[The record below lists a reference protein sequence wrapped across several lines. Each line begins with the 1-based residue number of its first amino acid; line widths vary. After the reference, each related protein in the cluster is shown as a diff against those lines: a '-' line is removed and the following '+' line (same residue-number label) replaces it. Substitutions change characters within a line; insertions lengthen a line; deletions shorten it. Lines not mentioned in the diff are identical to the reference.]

1 MENYDAIIVGGG
13 LGGLTAGAVLAK
25 AGKKVLVVERHRVPG
40 GCASTFR
47 RKDYVVD
54 VGLHEIN
61 GVCDEGD
68 PKTKI
73 FSLLGIDKNIRFVQ
87 APEFFR
93 AEWNDGGYT
102 FPHGN
107 ETSKNKLMEM
117 FPEERRGIERFYGIL
132 AGVMRERNMIPRK
145 KWKKLLMLPLF
156 PFLVPNLI
164 TASRC
169 SVGHWLDRHIAD
181 DKLKLLLLTNSIY
194 YGDDPYDMSLLYFAA
209 GQSSYIKNGGYYING
224 GSQKLSDYLADFIKR
239 RGGRVLTGKRVE
251 RILTE
256 NDRVCGVGFRNESG
270 TGTEHES
277 VAAKVVIA
285 AAAVPLIADM
295 LSGVAKLRLKNKIK
309 HLKNACSIFS
319 IYLGF
324 NADLSAFGVEHY
336 STFFR
341 GDGIAGPKDIAAN
354 NRGEWSKRGFV
365 FVDYGKVDS
374 GLTPPGKSFATIC
387 STDYSD
393 EWEGLD
399 KKTYNA
405 KKKKVA
411 DMFLEKLEK
420 RFPGILAR
428 LEYCEVATALT
439 IRRFTLNPGGTPYGY
454 AQSVA
459 QSGMN
464 RLQVRSPVKNL
475 YFASAWSFP
484 GGGFSGVITGGFICA
499 TEVMEKL
506 KLKK

>member
-1 MENYDAIIVGGG
+1 MENYDAIIIGGG

-25 AGKKVLVVERHRVPG
+25 AGRKVLVVERHRVPG
-40 GCASTFR
+40 GCASSFR

-61 GVCDEGD
+61 GVRDEKD
-68 PKTKI
+68 IKTEI
-73 FSLLGIDKNIRFVQ
+73 FSMLGIDKNIRFVQ

-93 AEWNDGGYT
+93 AEWGDGGYT

-107 ETSKNKLMEM
+107 EESKNKLIEQ
-117 FPEERRGIERFYGIL
+117 FPDERRGIERFYGIL
-132 AGVMRERNMIPRK
+132 AGVAREKNRIPRGR
-145 KWKKLLMLPLF
+145 WKKLLMLPLF
-156 PFLVPNLI
+156 PFLIPNLF

-224 GSQKLSDYLADFIKR
+224 GSQKLSNYLADFIER

-256 NDRVCGVGFRNESG
+256 NDRACGVGFRSE
-270 TGTEHES
+270 TGDGGERIS

-295 LSGVAKLRLKNKIK
+295 LPGTAGLRLRNRIK

-319 IYLGF
+319 VYLGF

-341 GDGIAGPKDIAAN
+341 GEGVAGPKDIAAN
-354 NRGEWSKRGFV
+354 NRGEWSKRAFV

-374 GLTPPGKSFATIC
+374 GLTPPGKSFAAIC
-387 STDYSD
+387 SADYAD

-399 KKTYNA
+399 KNAYNA
-405 KKKKVA
+405 KKKEVA
-411 DMFLEKLEK
+411 DIFLEKLER
-420 RFPGILAR
+420 RFPGIMSS

-439 IRRFTLNPGGTPYGY
+439 IRRYTLNPDGTPYGY

-459 QSGMN
+459 QSGRN
-464 RLQVRSPVKNL
+464 RIQARSPVKNL

-484 GGGFSGVITGGFICA
+484 GGGFSGVMTGGFLCA
-499 TEVMEKL
+499 AEVMGKL
-506 KLKK
+506 KSKK